1 MRRSLPCVLA
11 LLLVLAAASRAVA
24 QAADTIL
31 VDGKIVTVDRQGSTR
46 NALAIR
52 DGRIA
57 AVGTD
62 AEIRRLAGPRTRVID
77 VQGRTVI
84 PGLIDSHMHAIRAA
98 LSFST
103 EVNWIGAASLA
114 EGLERL
120 HQASLK
126 ARPGAWLIVVTP
138 AALAWL

>member
-120 HQASLK
+120 HRHRSK
-126 ARPGAWLIVVTP
+126 PGQGRG
-138 AALAWL
+138 